1 VPALTLHLAGPV
13 RSRKRHRR
21 IGPCVQPLTRHPRSW
36 HPVPRTARQLLP
48 VLVLSFTRHPRG
60 ESARAARMSYTVFL
74 FEKAMTRSQKSSVK
88 FRGRPVWAEVSA
100 SALTYNLR
108 AIRAYVNPRD
118 AKRKTPRLVLSIVK
132 GNGYGHGGPQVAKIL
147 EKAGSDWFGVTCTE
161 EGIAVR
167 KAGVRKPILVLTSFW
182 PGEEA
187 SLVKYDLTPV
197 VHRCDQLDALN
208 RAAARAGRNKQV
220 SFHLKIDTG
229 MNRIGISPN
238 DVECFARQYAKCRHL
253 HLGGVMTHF
262 ASSEAFSPA
271 AQGQQTREQEE
282 HFYVALE
289 QLRKLGVD
297 PGIVH
302 LANSA
307 AIATRPETWAD
318 MVRPGVILY
327 GYHPGYDPAEQREEA
342 ERRLPLKP
350 VMSLRTRIISLRSIP
365 AGTRVGY
372 GGKFV
377 TQRPSVIG
385 VLAAGYGDGVHRSLG
400 NKGCVLVRGKLAPIV
415 GIVSM
420 DVTMID
426 VTEVEG
432 VEVGEVSTI
441 YGRDGQHT
449 HPANLVARGIGTVT
463 SDLLCAVSQRVPRL
477 YVA

>member
-1 VPALTLHLAGPV
+1 M
-13 RSRKRHRR
+13 
-21 IGPCVQPLTRHPRSW
+21 
-36 HPVPRTARQLLP
+36 
-48 VLVLSFTRHPRG
+48 VLSFTRHRRA
-60 ESARAARMSYTVFL
+60 ESARAARMSYTIFL
-74 FEKAMTRSQKSSVK
+74 FEKPMTRSQNSSVN
-88 FRGRPVWAEVSA
+88 FQGRPVWAEVSV

-108 AIRAYVNPRD
+108 AIRAFVNPRD
-118 AKRKTPRLVLSIVK
+118 EKRKTPRLVLSIVK

-147 EKAGSDWFGVTCTE
+147 EKAGSDWFGVTCTA

-167 KAGVRKPILVLTSFW
+167 EAGIRKPILVLTSFW

-187 SLVKYDLTPV
+187 TLVKHGLTPV
-197 VHRCDQLDALN
+197 VHRCDQLEPLN
-208 RAAARAGRNKQV
+208 RIAARAGRNKQV
-220 SFHLKIDTG
+220 SFHLKIDSG
-229 MNRIGISPN
+229 MNRIGISLK

-253 HLGGVMTHF
+253 RLGGVMTHF

-271 AQGQQTREQEE
+271 AAGQQTREQEE

-289 QLRKLGVD
+289 QLRKLGVE

-307 AIATRPETWAD
+307 AIASRPETWAD

-327 GYHPGYDPAEQREEA
+327 GYHPGYDPIEQREEA

-350 VMSLRTRIISLRSIP
+350 VMSLRTRIISLRSVP
-365 AGTRVGY
+365 ADSKIGY

-377 TQRPSVIG
+377 TQRPSIIG

-400 NKGCVLVRGKLAPIV
+400 NKGCVLLRGKLAPIV

-426 VTEVEG
+426 VTEVAG
-432 VEVGEVSTI
+432 VEVGDVATI

-477 YVA
+477 YIP